1 MGLARA
7 KIRRLASLFAFHAPV
22 PESDYGESVAHRGT
36 GDLPRTGALD
46 GVRWRWVLAAGV
58 GAGVIPQLLLTPG
71 IFTYVLASALWA
83 GHAKKMFTQ

>member
-1 MGLARA
+1 MGLARV

-22 PESDYGESVAHRGT
+22 PESDYEESVAHRGT

-58 GAGVIPQLLLTPG
+58 GVIPQLLSTPV
-71 IFTYVLASALWA
+71 IFTYVLASAL
-83 GHAKKMFTQ
+83 